1 MFVQVCS
8 LIPRLHPPPPIF
20 KSEKSV
26 CVGGGGGAW
35 ERGYSILR
43 ARFSVMLSELAV
55 YMYMHVVM
63 WYVRIMQYFF
73 PQHIHVHTQTPLLD
87 KEYSS
92 GAEFLFAI

>member
-8 LIPRLHPPPPIF
+8 LVPRLHPPPPNF
-20 KSEKSV
+20 YERKECV
-26 CVGGGGGAW
+26 CVGGGAW

-43 ARFSVMLSELAV
+43 ASFSVMLSELAV

-73 PQHIHVHTQTPLLD
+73 PQHIHVHTQTPLRD
-87 KEYSS
+87 KESSS
-92 GAEFLFAI
+92 GAEILFAS